1 MAILTTGI
9 NRRMR
14 DKRTLVS
21 LFHSHMLSLA
31 VLETLS
37 KESDEVKS
45 LLKRSILNLDEFLFE
60 LGRDL
65 SVGSKKIDVKRHFL
79 NFVFIERK
87 EKKFD
92 FEFYICIVDL

>member
-1 MAILTTGI
+1 MAILSTGI
-9 NRRMR
+9 SRRMR

-45 LLKRSILNLDEFLFE
+45 LLQRSILNLDDFLFE
-60 LGRDL
+60 LGRDF
-65 SVGSKKIDVKRHFL
+65 SVGSNKIYVKRYFW
-79 NFVFIERK
+79 NFVLIVQKRK
-87 EKKFD
+87 E
-92 FEFYICIVDL
+92 I

>member
-1 MAILTTGI
+1 MAILSTGI
-9 NRRMR
+9 SRRMR

-45 LLKRSILNLDEFLFE
+45 LLQRSILNLEDFLFE
-60 LGRDL
+60 LGRDF
-65 SVGSKKIDVKRHFL
+65 SVGSNKIYVKRHFW
-79 NFVFIERK
+79 NFVLIVQKRK
-87 EKKFD
+87 E
-92 FEFYICIVDL
+92 I

>member
-1 MAILTTGI
+1 MAILSTGI
-9 NRRMR
+9 TRRMR

-45 LLKRSILNLDEFLFE
+45 LLQRSILILDEFLFE
-60 LGRDL
+60 LGRDF
-65 SVGSKKIDVKRHFL
+65 SVGIDKIDVKRHFW
-79 NFVFIERK
+79 NFVFIE
-87 EKKFD
+87 KKRNLILNFV
-92 FEFYICIVDL
+92 YVL